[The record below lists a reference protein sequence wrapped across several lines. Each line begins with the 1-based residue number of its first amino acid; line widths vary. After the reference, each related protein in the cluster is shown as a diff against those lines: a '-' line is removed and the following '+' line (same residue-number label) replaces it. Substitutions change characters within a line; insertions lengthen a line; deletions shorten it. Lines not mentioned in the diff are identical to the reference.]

1 MIMIGSG
8 VGGLRRRL
16 REDAAR
22 CTCRA
27 PASYRRFDTGQT
39 GLRAMNGRFFG
50 RRGALLAAVALSLG
64 LAACEGEVIN
74 RGWVIDDR
82 ALEQIK
88 PGASAEQV
96 LLVMGTPS
104 TVSTVGNKT
113 YYYVSQR
120 LTRRFQFMD
129 ERIQDQRVVA
139 ISLDAK
145 NKVARVAN
153 YGLQDGQVFDFV
165 SRTTP
170 TGGEEVTVVRQL
182 LRAASL
188 FSPPT

>member
-1 MIMIGSG
+1 MS
-8 VGGLRRRL
+8 
-16 REDAAR
+16 
-22 CTCRA
+22 
-27 PASYRRFDTGQT
+27 
-39 GLRAMNGRFFG
+39 GRFFG
-50 RRGALLAAVALSLG
+50 RRAATAAAVVLSLG

-74 RGWVIDDR
+74 RGWVPDDR

-104 TVSTVGNKT
+104 TVSTVGGKT

-120 LTRRFQFMD
+120 LTRRFQFMA

-145 NKVARVAN
+145 NKVDRVAN

-170 TGGEEVTVVRQL
+170 TGGEEVTIVRQL